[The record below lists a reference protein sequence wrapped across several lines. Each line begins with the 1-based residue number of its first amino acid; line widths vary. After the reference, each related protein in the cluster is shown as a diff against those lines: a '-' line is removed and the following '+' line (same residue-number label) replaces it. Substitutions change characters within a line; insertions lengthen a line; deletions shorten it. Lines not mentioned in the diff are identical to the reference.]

1 MYTHSIYIEY
11 PCINLYIYVI
21 YLYTSM
27 QFNFKLDLYKIIIL
41 TNYVHYNFNKFS
53 NIALFYLIFF
63 CIISITYVALL
74 F

>member
-1 MYTHSIYIEY
+1 MSFICKISIK
-11 PCINLYIYVI
+11 CN
-21 YLYTSM
+21 
-27 QFNFKLDLYKIIIL
+27 FNFTLDLYKIIIL

-53 NIALFYLIFF
+53 NITLFYLI